1 MKRHFRILSSL
12 PQHRSFLLRDNLDE
26 ILTLIVG
33 VDGPTASRAR
43 IGAVGNQN
51 RSRP

>member
-1 MKRHFRILSSL
+1 LVIIFSWCEPMRLESREGKAAI
-12 PQHRSFLLRDNLDE
+12 
-26 ILTLIVG
+26 LIVG

>member
-1 MKRHFRILSSL
+1 LCGIGAQNQKRKSILLPLDPSS
-12 PQHRSFLLRDNLDE
+12 
-26 ILTLIVG
+26 VG

-43 IGAVGNQN
+43 IGAVSNQN